1 MNKYLEGD
9 SESENDDNEIDIHEV
24 VRTGTLA
31 EVKEAIMRDR
41 PHYIAKKD
49 EVRMFYFYVLLSY
62 ELIIVPY
69 ILYVAW
75 QDCIALCRRIE

>member
-1 MNKYLEGD
+1 MNNNKYLEED
-9 SESENDDNEIDIHEV
+9 SESDNGDNEIDIHEV

-49 EVRMFYFYVLLSY
+49 EVCIFSISLLFAVD
-62 ELIIVPY
+62 LHIIF
-69 ILYVAW
+69 L
-75 QDCIALCRRIE
+75 

>member
-24 VRTGTLA
+24 VRSGTLA

-49 EVRMFYFYVLLSY
+49 EVCFK
-62 ELIIVPY
+62 IY
-69 ILYVAW
+69 ILVCFLCLLFIFTRSWAGLH
-75 QDCIALCRRIE
+75 CIMQ